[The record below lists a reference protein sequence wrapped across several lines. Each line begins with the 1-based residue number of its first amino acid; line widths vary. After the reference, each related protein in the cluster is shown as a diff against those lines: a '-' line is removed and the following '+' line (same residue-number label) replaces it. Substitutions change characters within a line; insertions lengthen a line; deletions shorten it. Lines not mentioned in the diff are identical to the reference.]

1 MHLNEY
7 RWEIERNFRDYAWMQ
22 YDFFQDHGLLDA
34 NDRHAV
40 EVLDREKSKNGWVGI
55 HRENYS
61 KLMHPAV
68 REAREKEQELLI
80 EQIYRINKPVV
91 RKIELHRN

>member
-1 MHLNEY
+1 
-7 RWEIERNFRDYAWMQ
+7 
-22 YDFFQDHGLLDA
+22 
-34 NDRHAV
+34 
-40 EVLDREKSKNGWVGI
+40 
-55 HRENYS
+55 
-61 KLMHPAV
+61 MHPAV